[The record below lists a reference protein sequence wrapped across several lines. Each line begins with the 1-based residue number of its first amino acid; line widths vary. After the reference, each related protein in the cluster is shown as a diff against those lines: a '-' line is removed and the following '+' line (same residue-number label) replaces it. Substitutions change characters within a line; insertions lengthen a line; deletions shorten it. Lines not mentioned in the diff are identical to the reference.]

1 MIEIRNFFTSLFAA
15 YQPPG
20 GGAASAPAA
29 SKSASKGEDAGQPV
43 PAERT
48 VRDTVTLS
56 EGGQKIINLARGREF
71 AEEIRAAPVD
81 KDFAANLAKAMEDI
95 FRITR
100 LFTETIKMAFLGR
113 RN

>member
-1 MIEIRNFFTSLFAA
+1 MTEIRNFFFNLFAA
-15 YQPPG
+15 YQPAG
-20 GGAASAPAA
+20 GGAASAP
-29 SKSASKGEDAGQPV
+29 SASKGASPGDGAGQPA
-43 PAERT
+43 PSERT

-56 EGGQKIINLARGREF
+56 EGGQKIINLARGREV

-81 KDFAANLAKAMEDI
+81 KDFAATLAKAMEDI

-113 RN
+113 RS